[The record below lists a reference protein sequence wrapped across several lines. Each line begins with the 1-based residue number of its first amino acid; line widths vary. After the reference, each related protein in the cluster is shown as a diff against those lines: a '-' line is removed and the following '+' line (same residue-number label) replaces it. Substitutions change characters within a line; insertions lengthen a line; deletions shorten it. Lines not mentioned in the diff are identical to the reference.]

1 MTESWRAAMTATRII
16 SEMREKH
23 LPRKLRTPM
32 DVVPGNIIHAG
43 ETEVVRC
50 FRWRRRSL
58 HDRRSVVRQTIEDAA
73 ERAKSP
79 VIKSP
84 MMMLMHTRSAGEGRT
99 RRSSAC
105 AAHWSGIGKCLA
117 RGKDKRDNTERG
129 EKRRSIGHGSHPFVG
144 YWAAFP
150 KR

>member
-1 MTESWRAAMTATRII
+1 MTATRII
-16 SEMREKH
+16 SEVREKH

-32 DVVPGNIIHAG
+32 DVVPGNIVHAG

-84 MMMLMHTRSAGEGRT
+84 VMMLVHTRSAGEGRT

-105 AAHWSGIGKCLA
+105 AAHWSGIGECLA
-117 RGKDKRDNTERG
+117 CGKDKRDYTERG
-129 EKRRSIGHGSHPFVG
+129 EKRRSIGHGSYPFVG
-144 YWAAFP
+144 Y
-150 KR
+150 